1 MHNIRKYNWGGVTN
15 FSSQWSSNLGL
26 PSSLF
31 TIQNSS
37 NFLNNSLK
45 SNDTSTDWMKNIG
58 KVSNLAT
65 VSQPSLGNITS
76 NFNTQVGQIRDLKD
90 IGTLIG
96 GGFNKLLGQ
105 GASGANI
112 LGGLKEF
119 TGLNPSG
126 VTGIAG
132 DLAGIGLEAL
142 GVNKMTAS
150 NANAFDKTLDI
161 ASKVAGFIPGAGW
174 VASGALQGINL
185 LNKYAGKTA
194 KKQGTADM
202 GYLLGYGQADINQK
216 AGTKFG
222 FSDTIKGWFG
232 KSGKEKADDK
242 TKLFNELNLRKS
254 IPGYNQTQNY
264 LAANNSLSS
273 IQQRNQQQ
281 LLGGV
286 NTRMVAAKN
295 GTKIAPAKLRNIVN
309 KVEIEKFK
317 NGGPMN
323 VIPNGAFHSRRNSLP
338 EDISEQVTK
347 KGIPV
352 VTEEDGGLLKQH
364 AEIEKNEIIF
374 HKKATETIENLLDK
388 YNKAESQKE
397 KDSIATECGKYI
409 AKEILVNTDD
419 RTGLINNVE

>member
-1 MHNIRKYNWGGVTN
+1 MWGGLNNMST
-15 FSSQWSSNLGL
+15 SQWSNTLGL
-26 PSSLF
+26 PSTLS
-31 TIQNSS
+31 TIQSS
-37 NFLNNSLK
+37 TDFLNNSLSASK
-45 SNDTSTDWMKNIG
+45 STDWMKNIG
-58 KVSNLAT
+58 KVNNLAS
-65 VSQPSLGNITS
+65 VIKPSLGSINPNIAS
-76 NFNTQVGQIRDLKD
+76 SISSIGGVKDLGK
-90 IGTLIG
+90 LIG
-96 GGFNKLLGQ
+96 GGFNSLLGQ
-105 GASGANI
+105 GGSNI
-112 LGGLKEF
+112 LSGLKGF
-119 TGLNPSG
+119 TGLNPGKITS
-126 VTGIAG
+126 IAG

-161 ASKVAGFIPGAGW
+161 ASKAVSFIPGAGW
-174 VASGALQGINL
+174 VASGVLQGANL

-194 KKQGTADM
+194 KEQGTADM
-202 GYLLGYGQADINQK
+202 GVLLGYGQADINQK

-242 TKLFNELNLRKS
+242 TKLFNKINLLKS
-254 IPGYNQTQNY
+254 VPGYNQTQNY
-264 LAANNSLSS
+264 LAANNALSS

-317 NGGPMN
+317 HGGPMN

-374 HKKATETIENLLDK
+374 HKKATDTIESLLDK

-419 RTGLINNVE
+419 RTGLINNIE